1 MNNDIYKKMPKSIN
15 DDIEPKLIDKKLILY
30 FRDYKNNRP
39 KSSSEMIFIN
49 FKNFIKKNYG
59 FILLLLLLVI
69 LLYVR
74 YVEVNKKKKYIK
86 KLIEEKK
93 LKKKKVVNFNE
104 ELDY

>member
-1 MNNDIYKKMPKSIN
+1 MNNDIYKKLPKSIN
-15 DDIEPKLIDKKLILY
+15 DEMEPKLIDKKLILY

-39 KSSSEMIFIN
+39 KSSTEIIFDNI
-49 FKNFIKKNYG
+49 KTFIKKNYG
-59 FILLLLLLVI
+59 FILLLVLLLV

-74 YVEVNKKKKYIK
+74 YVEVNKRKKYIK

-93 LKKKKVVNFNE
+93 LKKKKVNFNE